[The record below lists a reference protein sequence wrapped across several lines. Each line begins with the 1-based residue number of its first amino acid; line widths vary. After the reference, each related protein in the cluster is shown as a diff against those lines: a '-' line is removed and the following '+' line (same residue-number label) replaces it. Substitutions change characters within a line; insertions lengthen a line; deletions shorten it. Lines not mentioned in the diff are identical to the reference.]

1 MLELDHVIVFCSRG
15 APEAAAL
22 RAEGL
27 LDSSGQ
33 AHPGQGTANRRFA
46 FANAYLELLWVE
58 DEKEVRSTA
67 VERTQ
72 LWERWQGRNSGL
84 CPFGLA
90 FRPGG
95 DDTAAPPFPTW
106 SYRPSY
112 LPADLS
118 IEMGTGVRPSEP
130 LLLYL
135 PFARRDR
142 IRPAEADGRPA
153 RVREM
158 VGARLHLPEGD
169 RPSDSL
175 GSLVATG
182 LVSLVNAREYL
193 AELEFLGEPANAID
207 LRPHLPLVFRPHAAA
222 A

>member
-1 MLELDHVIVFCSRG
+1 MIELDHVIVLCSRG

-22 RAEGL
+22 RAQGL

-33 AHPGQGTANRRFA
+33 AHAGQGTANRRFP

-58 DEKEVRSTA
+58 DENEVRSTA

-90 FRPGG
+90 FRPGEDG
-95 DDTAAPPFPTW
+95 ADPPFATW

-118 IEMGTGVRPSEP
+118 IEMGTGVRPTEP
-130 LLLYL
+130 LLMYL

-142 IRPAEADGRPA
+142 IRPAEAAGRPVGA
-153 RVREM
+153 REM
-158 VGARLHLPEGD
+158 VGVRLHLPESD

-175 GSLVATG
+175 RGIVAAG
-182 LVSLVNAREYL
+182 LVSLASAPEYL
-193 AELEFLGEPANAID
+193 AELAVLGEPTKVID
-207 LRPHLPLVFRPHAAA
+207 VRPHLPLVFRPHAAA